1 MTSKP
6 EKEVKTL
13 VGRQD
18 AETRYFCAKKRGKK
32 GPATSPMRIE
42 TNCTLS
48 LSETM
53 RWCRQMITP
62 RKKQTSSSNELQ
74 FLTRKDDNWSAW
86 SGAAEM
92 HSKENFQSPKKV
104 FLRAKLKKH
113 QQIINKTPFD
123 TLALCSWGLEGIG
136 SAMGTA
142 LVSLPF
148 MTLTLINEF
157 RFWTLLRFYYF

>member
-1 MTSKP
+1 MKRSCRDAQQREFSVP
-6 EKEVKTL
+6 EK
-13 VGRQD
+13 G
-18 AETRYFCAKKRGKK
+18 
-32 GPATSPMRIE
+32 
-42 TNCTLS
+42 
-48 LSETM
+48 
-53 RWCRQMITP
+53 
-62 RKKQTSSSNELQ
+62 
-74 FLTRKDDNWSAW
+74 
-86 SGAAEM
+86 
-92 HSKENFQSPKKV
+92 

-157 RFWTLLRFYYF
+157 RF